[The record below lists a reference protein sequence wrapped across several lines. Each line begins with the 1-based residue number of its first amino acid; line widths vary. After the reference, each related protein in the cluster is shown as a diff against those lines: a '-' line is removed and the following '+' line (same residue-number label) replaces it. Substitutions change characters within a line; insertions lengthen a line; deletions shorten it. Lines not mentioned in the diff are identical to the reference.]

1 MLEAWSFLSHLA
13 AKIWSGFLH
22 KNLMQNSAVT
32 HSDLKSH
39 AFLKRNKLFK
49 NYRQSQVKKS
59 FRIVD
64 TFYIKALL
72 LYFSIIKKGELAR
85 TTLGVHKLLHHADT
99 GVLSAETLAVGN
111 CRLKANILFN
121 APMYAFTLE
130 TTISIPAPDPL
141 PSTKKTKR
149 FSSVKRC

>member
-1 MLEAWSFLSHLA
+1 MLEAWCFLYHLA

-22 KNLMQNSAVT
+22 KNLMQTQLSLRSKIPCIFKTKQVIQKLQA
-32 HSDLKSH
+32 KSG
-39 AFLKRNKLFK
+39 
-49 NYRQSQVKKS
+49 KKS
-59 FRIVD
+59 FRIID

-149 FSSVKRC
+149 FSSVNRC